1 MLPIPNNA
9 WHKPSR
15 SAGANNCVE
24 VAHTHGWTALRDSK
38 NKTGPILIFTDD
50 EWSTFIKDAVVR
62 SAHPPTLSS
71 AAIRATVENT
81 KTLRPA
87 AVAGTR
93 QHAQHKKTHQHG

>member
-62 SAHPPTLSS
+62 SHWTTRHY
-71 AAIRATVENT
+71 AASVGMPSGRLALDPGFSIS
-81 KTLRPA
+81 
-87 AVAGTR
+87 TR
-93 QHAQHKKTHQHG
+93 RTGCGR

>member
-50 EWSTFIKDAVVR
+50 EWSTFIKDAVV
-62 SAHPPTLSS
+62 SQP
-71 AAIRATVENT
+71 
-81 KTLRPA
+81 
-87 AVAGTR
+87 TR
-93 QHAQHKKTHQHG
+93 QPCHPQQSERP